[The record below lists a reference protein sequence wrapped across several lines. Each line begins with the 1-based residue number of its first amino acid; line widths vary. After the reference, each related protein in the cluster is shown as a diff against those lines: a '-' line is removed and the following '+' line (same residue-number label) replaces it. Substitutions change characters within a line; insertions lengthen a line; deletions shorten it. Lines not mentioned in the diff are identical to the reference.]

1 MAYRMHF
8 WVEGLHEVRVGAMWI
23 FVKRASQVEESQVQR
38 SWGKNVA
45 GVFEALQGDGVAE
58 FQWTNK
64 VQGE

>member
-38 SWGKNVA
+38 S
-45 GVFEALQGDGVAE
+45 
-58 FQWTNK
+58 
-64 VQGE
+64 